1 MHWAFV
7 SKFSYLKELCAP
19 KVKVLSLAFNAEGYT
34 RAKVILE
41 SACGKPK
48 DVGKVYLQK
57 IVGLPGF
64 TYHNVSKIHKFREK
78 LLANVHS
85 LETIGKLHQI
95 N

>member
-7 SKFSYLKELCAP
+7 SKFSYLKEPCAP
-19 KVKVLSLAFNAEGYT
+19 KVKVLSLTFNAEGYT

-48 DVGKVYLQK
+48 DVGKAYLQK
-57 IVGLPGF
+57 IVGIPDF
-64 TYHNVSKIHKFREK
+64 TYHNVPTIHEFYEK

-85 LETIGKLHQI
+85 QETIGKLHQI